1 VKEHEKDREKDVVQ
15 AYERPSV
22 TDYGTLVDITRAS
35 NLANCDAPCGAGVS
49 NAFPP
54 SSGL

>member
-1 VKEHEKDREKDVVQ
+1 MKEHEKDREKDVVQ